1 MNYYYGM
8 VWLLGL
14 FLWQS
19 PLYSQSVNLDSF
31 QKIQLMSLEECAVV
45 QVNASWN
52 YANRLK
58 IEKLKDCYIAEID
71 LANKNIGAVIQK
83 EWNIK
88 TVPTIII
95 LEKGKEVMRFE
106 AGISMRFNEDEV
118 LKKIKEEIQW
128 NAKWKKRKKV

>member
-31 QKIQLMSLEECAVV
+31 QKIQHELEECAVS

-52 YANRLK
+52 YAN
-58 IEKLKDCYIAEID
+58 D
-71 LANKNIGAVIQK
+71 
-83 EWNIK
+83 
-88 TVPTIII
+88 
-95 LEKGKEVMRFE
+95 
-106 AGISMRFNEDEV
+106 
-118 LKKIKEEIQW
+118 
-128 NAKWKKRKKV
+128 

>member
-14 FLWQS
+14 LLWQS

-31 QKIQLMSLEECAVV
+31 QKIQLMSLEDCAVV

-118 LKKIKEEIQW
+118 LKKIKEEIQ
-128 NAKWKKRKKV
+128 

>member
-8 VWLLGL
+8 LWLLGL

-31 QKIQLMSLEECAVV
+31 QKIQLMSLEDCAVV

-52 YANRLK
+52 FANRLK
-58 IEKLKDCYIAEID
+58 LEKLEDCYIAEID

-83 EWNIK
+83 EWKIK

-95 LEKGKEVMRFE
+95 FKNGKEVRRFE
-106 AGISMRFNEDEV
+106 AGISMKFNEDEV
-118 LKKIKEEIQW
+118 LRKIKIEI
-128 NAKWKKRKKV
+128 K

>member
-8 VWLLGL
+8 VWFLGL

-106 AGISMRFNEDEV
+106 AGISMKFKEDEV
-118 LKKIKEEIQW
+118 LKKIKEEIQ
-128 NAKWKKRKKV
+128 

>member
-71 LANKNIGAVIQK
+71 LANKNIGEVIPLN
-83 EWNIK
+83 ENSGL
-88 TVPTIII
+88 IIQSSFGI
-95 LEKGKEVMRFE
+95 VVLFAPE
-106 AGISMRFNEDEV
+106 ATKYNPWSP
-118 LKKIKEEIQW
+118 
-128 NAKWKKRKKV
+128 

>member
-88 TVPTIII
+88 TVPTIFI

-106 AGISMRFNEDEV
+106 AGISMKFKEDEV
-118 LKKIKEEIQW
+118 LKKIKEEIQ
-128 NAKWKKRKKV
+128 

>member
-14 FLWQS
+14 LLWQS
-19 PLYSQSVNLDSF
+19 PLYSQSVNLDNF
-31 QKIQLMSLEECAVV
+31 EKIQLVKLENCAVV

-52 YANRLK
+52 FANRLK
-58 IEKLKDCYIAEID
+58 IEQLKDCYIAEVD
-71 LANKNIGAVIQK
+71 LANKKIGAVIQK

-118 LKKIKEEIQW
+118 LKKIKEEIQ
-128 NAKWKKRKKV
+128 

>member
-8 VWLLGL
+8 LWLLGL

-31 QKIQLMSLEECAVV
+31 QKIQLMSLEDCAVV

-52 YANRLK
+52 FANRLE
-58 IEKLKDCYIAEID
+58 IEKLKDCYVAEID

-95 LEKGKEVMRFE
+95 FEKGKEVMRFE
-106 AGISMRFNEDEV
+106 AGISMKFDENEI
-118 LKKIKEEIQW
+118 LRKIRLEI
-128 NAKWKKRKKV
+128 K

>member
-14 FLWQS
+14 LLWQS

-106 AGISMRFNEDEV
+106 AGISMKFKEDEV
-118 LKKIKEEIQW
+118 LKKIKEEIQ
-128 NAKWKKRKKV
+128 

>member
-14 FLWQS
+14 FLWES

-106 AGISMRFNEDEV
+106 AGISMKFKEDEV
-118 LKKIKEEIQW
+118 LKKIKEEIQ
-128 NAKWKKRKKV
+128 

>member
-8 VWLLGL
+8 EWLLGL

-106 AGISMRFNEDEV
+106 AGISMKFKEDEV
-118 LKKIKEEIQW
+118 LKKIKEEIQ
-128 NAKWKKRKKV
+128 